1 MKLII
6 WVIAVAVFT
15 ILLGMWLLSKLVR
28 KEDDAA

>member
-1 MKLII
+1 MKLVIWII
-6 WVIAVAVFT
+6 VVTVLT

>member
-1 MKLII
+1 MKLMI
-6 WVIAVAVFT
+6 WIIAVTIVT